1 MIGKSSKNVVLALIN
16 AYKSDEFS
24 HCSVNEFNLKYGISM
39 RNLPDIFKQLE
50 DEGYIE
56 NCTVNGYFKKFKI
69 LKPYPCPKFVLDS
82 RLSTQ

>member
-56 NCTVNGYFKKFKI
+56 NFTVNGYFKKFKI
-69 LKPYPCPKFVLDS
+69 
-82 RLSTQ
+82 